1 MIETTFKKRLFS
13 QFKNSP
19 NIQNLIEVLSDPL
32 QDSVDAS
39 NYLLDH
45 QSISDAE
52 GEQLA
57 HLASK
62 IGVTLP
68 SLQEKNI
75 FTLCRKGEVQHP
87 LKGFRNRQY
96 SENQIK
102 YSEDFTQ
109 VNWSKSEI
117 VIDDN
122 TGIYLSDGTE
132 MQGLIASTLTG
143 IKQITTYM
151 PPELQGTVC
160 SVSLLCKKSAA
171 EWVRFR
177 VDDTDP
183 ASVYFNVNTLEWG
196 DIANVLAYEFD
207 DLGDSVHI
215 SLTWNNVTSSLFRVY
230 VASSASSITYTGDGS
245 SIDLLVS
252 KAHVHKGY
260 LDQSIRYSKT
270 EATINAG
277 TILDIDGARPGGFLG
292 SKLGLIDQKNPDLN
306 MSDIDFRKLIRQKAT
321 AYRSKANHET
331 MFAYLLSFGAQCHV
345 TEGDLEIWIDP
356 VRYADLDSW
365 TRNYITTR
373 GFKPAGISVRFI
385 DTTRHGDSI

>member
-102 YSEDFTQ
+102 YSEDFMQ
-109 VNWSKSEI
+109 PDWFKVALAINP
-117 VIDDN
+117 N
-122 TGIYLSDGTE
+122 TGIYLEDGTE
-132 MQGLIASTLTG
+132 MQGLVADTTTG
-143 IKQITTYM
+143 VHYAGSSLVALSVGDVVTFSQQIKAG
-151 PPELQGTVC
+151 EADWVFLGVFVE
-160 SVSLLCKKSAA
+160 SV
-171 EWVRFR
+171 F
-177 VDDTDP
+177 
-183 ASVYFNVNTLEWG
+183 FNVSTLEWG
-196 DIANVLAYEFD
+196 SIAGDVLD
-207 DLGDSVHI
+207 KG
-215 SLTWNNVTSSLFRVY
+215 FRLLNDGVVEIYFAFRYHTATTYRVSPAGGASTY
-230 VASSASSITYTGDGS
+230 VYTGNGVD
-245 SIDLLVS
+245 IDLLVS